1 MLALARGPSSVHPS
15 SAPGS
20 GSSSR
25 QHPAAAWGGSQSGP
39 MHRTGT
45 AVGTGAGA
53 LPSKLHA
60 PMTIRLSLHGLKN
73 IKSSAPQSIPATAS
87 RESSSL
93 KIRIPRSIP
102 NLPEAFR
109 KRGAIRSQPESTS
122 TTANGPI
129 SIKRTH
135 SAMLDTD
142 VISPAASAPA
152 SAEATSASKHRSKS
166 KSKSISPQSTPAR
179 FPSPAQAASETT
191 VVAISS
197 DMSSSEPTKT
207 AQTTVAT
214 VSHSHGTR
222 SADGI
227 TQPPAAGSGS
237 VVVGA
242 VGGSTGS
249 TPPSGSTAT
258 VPLPG
263 VDPDNLQPIELL
275 RVGMGILDQLLC
287 NTFSKSFINKVPQS
301 VANYHVVIKKP
312 MDLTTIEQKLWKSLE
327 LAAVDRRSGPSLLQ
341 AAAESLAVGATE
353 GYETLLDFE
362 RDLRR
367 IVLNAVYF
375 NSSTHAIY
383 KEAEDFQKLQTKIL
397 NSYRQGTLALN
408 IPLAHES
415 YRPELISLSEPGP
428 LYLFRAH
435 TLREMDRKMTDISTD
450 LFSTFHQPIFD
461 ISTEQIGQLSPTQP
475 RFVRMY
481 INKNR
486 SVLAK
491 CRDELFA
498 RIAILTDVQVG
509 RPYTVSNPSAAT
521 GSAAAGNVKSSGGA
535 NGATI
540 SMVRLSAKV
549 LIGKPIGERH
559 DMITVGDLDCPN
571 SWITVVCVR
580 ALEIDLEV
588 PSKFDKG
595 ILAKMRHE
603 VVPYSSE
610 SKIGV
615 EHQRAFADALGLQ
628 LPTTGRAAYAYG
640 LGGQRSAIPALTS
653 TPPLPTSTQSPATPA
668 TTITST
674 PASAGP
680 GSPIV
685 SVSFPKINSSSPVA
699 SSAMESTPDSSKNG
713 QKLSLNSWVNLHD
726 EGPTGRYMVKLRI
739 PSSLFKGIHRPPASA
754 ETNSAS
760 GTGSAIQRIVVSM
773 PSTPTSSQRVHA
785 LSSQVPAT
793 AASPTSDQE
802 SLSAPDRMLLNEQVT
817 KRGDRMLKDLKVAAK
832 KQNVPYTRWSDIEP
846 TLTVDTAHG
855 LFKRI
860 FHVRGQGGLVIQN
873 FKEMDAESFGQRV
886 REVACL
892 LRLRGLEGVG
902 QIQSVIENDED
913 HLVGLSMTK
922 YAYTLK
928 QYATN
933 ARRHPTPCQKLC
945 LVRDMVSAM
954 CDIHKAGLAHR
965 DLSEVN
971 IMVDED
977 TKERLAD
984 QSPRPHVK
992 VIDFGK
998 SVFVDRNE
1006 VERWSMEEKVSEEEL
1021 SLLPL
1026 VVLPPDHGY
1035 KLYRSILTLP
1045 KNKQDH
1051 TPLPPLDPRAEDV
1064 YSLGVLIWR
1073 TFSGKSPWDGT
1084 IEDDLKTIRYL
1095 VSNDAQIKFQLER
1108 EVEGPVSRQL
1118 LLHCLTAQAETR
1130 WTTQQ
1135 LKDWLDQP
1143 EVADELLK
1151 EFEALGGGRK
1161 KVRKNLD

>member
-1 MLALARGPSSVHPS
+1 MLALARGPSSVHAS
-15 SAPGS
+15 SAPGG

-25 QHPAAAWGGSQSGP
+25 QYPVAAWGGPQSGH
-39 MHRTGT
+39 MHRTGA
-45 AVGTGAGA
+45 AVGIGAGA

-73 IKSSAPQSIPATAS
+73 IKSSVPQSIPATAS
-87 RESSSL
+87 RDSSSL

-109 KRGAIRSQPESTS
+109 KRGAIRSQPDLTS
-122 TTANGPI
+122 TTVNGPM
-129 SIKRTH
+129 SVKRTH
-135 SAMLDTD
+135 SAMLDGDDAAKHSAGRLLKVQKTHPSIPPHLANAANLAIRTIRAPSSTSSSPSNGHSTSSSLSSAPSA
-142 VISPAASAPA
+142 ISLAASAPA
-152 SAEATSASKHRSKS
+152 SAPASAEVVLASKHRSKS
-166 KSKSISPQSTPAR
+166 KSKSISPMSTPVR
-179 FPSPAQAASETT
+179 FPSPDQAVSETS
-191 VVAISS
+191 VVAPSP
-197 DMSSSEPTKT
+197 DMPISEPAK
-207 AQTTVAT
+207 TTVAT
-214 VSHSHGTR
+214 
-222 SADGI
+222 I
-227 TQPPAAGSGS
+227 
-237 VVVGA
+237 
-242 VGGSTGS
+242 
-249 TPPSGSTAT
+249 
-258 VPLPG
+258 
-263 VDPDNLQPIELL
+263 
-275 RVGMGILDQLLC
+275 
-287 NTFSKSFINKVPQS
+287 S

-327 LAAVDRRSGPSLLQ
+327 LANVDRRAGSTLLQ
-341 AAAESLAVGATE
+341 AAAESLAMGATE

-367 IVLNAVYF
+367 IVQNAVYF
-375 NSSTHAIY
+375 NLSTHSIY

-408 IPLAHES
+408 VPLAHES

-461 ISTEQIGQLSPTQP
+461 ISTEQIGKLSPTQP

-498 RIAILTDVQVG
+498 RVAILTDVQVG
-509 RPYTVSNPSAAT
+509 RPYTVSNPATTT
-521 GSAAAGNVKSSGGA
+521 GSGT
-535 NGATI
+535 NGASI

-628 LPTTGRAAYAYG
+628 LPASGRAAYAYG
-640 LGGQRSAIPALTS
+640 LGGQRSAIPALTA
-653 TPPLPTSTQSPATPA
+653 TPPLPASMQSPSSTTSTTSTPTIAT
-668 TTITST
+668 TTITSAAAPT
-674 PASAGP
+674 GP

-685 SVSFPKINSSSPVA
+685 SVSFPKIHIASPITSV
-699 SSAMESTPDSSKNG
+699 AMESNLDSVKKG
-713 QKLSLNSWVNLHD
+713 QKPSLNSCVDLHD
-726 EGPTGRYMVKLRI
+726 EGPAGRYMVKLRI
-739 PSSLFKGIHRPPASA
+739 PSALFKGIHRPPASA

-760 GTGSAIQRIVVSM
+760 GTGSAIQRVVVSM

-785 LSSQVPAT
+785 LSSQIPAT

-832 KQNVPYTRWSDIEP
+832 KQNVPYTRWRDIEP

-984 QSPRPHVK
+984 QSPRPRVK

-998 SVFVDRNE
+998 SVFVDRQE

-1108 EVEGPVSRQL
+1108 EVVGPVSRQL

-1143 EVADELLK
+1143 EVANELLK

>member
-1 MLALARGPSSVHPS
+1 MLLG
-15 SAPGS
+15 
-20 GSSSR
+20 
-25 QHPAAAWGGSQSGP
+25 
-39 MHRTGT
+39 
-45 AVGTGAGA
+45 
-53 LPSKLHA
+53 
-60 PMTIRLSLHGLKN
+60 IR
-73 IKSSAPQSIPATAS
+73 
-87 RESSSL
+87 
-93 KIRIPRSIP
+93 
-102 NLPEAFR
+102 
-109 KRGAIRSQPESTS
+109 
-122 TTANGPI
+122 
-129 SIKRTH
+129 
-135 SAMLDTD
+135 
-142 VISPAASAPA
+142 
-152 SAEATSASKHRSKS
+152 
-166 KSKSISPQSTPAR
+166 
-179 FPSPAQAASETT
+179 
-191 VVAISS
+191 
-197 DMSSSEPTKT
+197 
-207 AQTTVAT
+207 
-214 VSHSHGTR
+214 
-222 SADGI
+222 
-227 TQPPAAGSGS
+227 
-237 VVVGA
+237 
-242 VGGSTGS
+242 
-249 TPPSGSTAT
+249 
-258 VPLPG
+258 
-263 VDPDNLQPIELL
+263 
-275 RVGMGILDQLLC
+275 
-287 NTFSKSFINKVPQS
+287 
-301 VANYHVVIKKP
+301 
-312 MDLTTIEQKLWKSLE
+312 
-327 LAAVDRRSGPSLLQ
+327 
-341 AAAESLAVGATE
+341 
-353 GYETLLDFE
+353 
-362 RDLRR
+362 
-367 IVLNAVYF
+367 
-375 NSSTHAIY
+375 
-383 KEAEDFQKLQTKIL
+383 
-397 NSYRQGTLALN
+397 TLALN

-450 LFSTFHQPIFD
+450 LYSTFHQPIFD

-498 RIAILTDVQVG
+498 RVAILTDVQVG
-509 RPYTVSNPSAAT
+509 KPYTVSNPSAAT
-521 GSAAAGNVKSSGGA
+521 GSATAS
-535 NGATI
+535 I
-540 SMVRLSAKV
+540 SMVRMSAKV

-610 SKIGV
+610 TKISL
-615 EHQRAFADALGLQ
+615 EHQKAFADALGLQ

-640 LGGQRSAIPALTS
+640 LGGQRSAIPALTA
-653 TPPLPTSTQSPATPA
+653 TPPLPPLTQSPPAVA
-668 TTITST
+668 TTTTST
-674 PASAGP
+674 TASAGP

-685 SVSFPKINSSSPVA
+685 SVSFPKIHTASPIA
-699 SSAMESTPDSSKNG
+699 SNNATESNGDSIKKG
-713 QKLSLNSWVNLHD
+713 QKPSLHSWVDLHD
-726 EGPTGRYMVKLRI
+726 EGPAGRYMVKLRI
-739 PSSLFKGIHRPPASA
+739 PSALFKGIHRPPASA
-754 ETNSAS
+754 KTNSAEP
-760 GTGSAIQRIVVSM
+760 AVQRVVVSM
-773 PSTPTSSQRVHA
+773 PSTPTASQRVHA

-860 FHVRGQGGLVIQN
+860 FHVRGQNGLVIQN

-902 QIQSVIENDED
+902 QIQSVIENDEE

-933 ARRHPTPCQKLC
+933 ARRHPTPYQKLC

-984 QSPRPHVK
+984 QSPRPRVK

-998 SVFVDRNE
+998 SVFVDRSE

-1143 EVADELLK
+1143 EVANELLK